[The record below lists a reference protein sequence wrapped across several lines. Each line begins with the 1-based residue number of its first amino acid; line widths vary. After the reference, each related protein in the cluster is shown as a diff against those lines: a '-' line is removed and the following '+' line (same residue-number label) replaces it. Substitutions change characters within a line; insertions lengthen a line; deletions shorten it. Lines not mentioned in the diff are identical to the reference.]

1 MLKWKSRR
9 KREADRRDAAR
20 AEYQDCQAEAT
31 NVLRLIQE
39 RLNRRETAEL
49 PTINFAHVGAMSEIV
64 ETLSGIAD
72 SLTTREDQ

>member
-1 MLKWKSRR
+1 MFKTR
-9 KREADRRDAAR
+9 KAKEKARRDAAL

-49 PTINFAHVGAMSEIV
+49 PTINFAHVGAMTEIV

-72 SLTTREDQ
+72 SLTTHEDQ

>member
-1 MLKWKSRR
+1 MFRMTRKSRE
-9 KREADRRDAAR
+9 KARRDAAI

-49 PTINFAHVGAMSEIV
+49 PTLNFAHVGDMTRVV
-64 ETLSGIAD
+64 ETLSDIAD
-72 SLTTREDQ
+72 SLTTHEDQ